1 MNIFSRLIYL
11 VEKINAIRNSRNFIK
26 FLQKNHVQVGEN
38 VIFREPRSTRI
49 DLTRPSLI
57 SIGNDVDTNTHF
69 CIMTHDFTNF
79 VFRNMGWGYINSSG
93 AVTIIS

>member
-11 VEKINAIRNSRNFIK
+11 VKKINAIRNSRNFIK

-57 SIGNDVDTNTHF
+57 SIGNDININTHF
-69 CIMTHDFTNF
+69 
-79 VFRNMGWGYINSSG
+79 VS
-93 AVTIIS
+93 